1 MKFKPTGEVFDTE
14 MLDLWKLRGDKIV
27 SVIEFVD
34 TALAQAHLLQ
44 LR

>member
-1 MKFKPTGEVFDTE
+1 
-14 MLDLWKLRGDKIV
+14 LRGDKIV

-44 LR
+44 LK